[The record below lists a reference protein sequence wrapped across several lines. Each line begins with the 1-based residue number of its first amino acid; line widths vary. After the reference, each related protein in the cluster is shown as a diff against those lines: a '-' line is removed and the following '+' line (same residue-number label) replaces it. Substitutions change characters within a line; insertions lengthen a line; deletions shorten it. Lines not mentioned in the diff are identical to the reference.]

1 VAKRPPAFEAWR
13 VSTTKDDGGYT
24 AETDQGFEYLMDA
37 KDVDYWRGS
46 NIPVVVLV
54 HLGTDKAWWKSVE
67 TGEGP
72 RPWQLRNLRA

>member
-1 VAKRPPAFEAWR
+1 
-13 VSTTKDDGGYT
+13 
-24 AETDQGFEYLMDA
+24 MDA